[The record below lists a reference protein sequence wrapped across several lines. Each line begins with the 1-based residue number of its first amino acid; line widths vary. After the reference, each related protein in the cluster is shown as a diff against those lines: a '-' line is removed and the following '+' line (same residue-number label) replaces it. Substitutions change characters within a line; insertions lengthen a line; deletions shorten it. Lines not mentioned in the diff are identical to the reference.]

1 MHEFRGII
9 RHPPLVVSR
18 TLSRSLDAVQQQ
30 EVTGEKA
37 RKALGNLLHAAL
49 RLEFAVIPVYLSAGF
64 SLKPGNGAIAQLLLR
79 AAIEEMLHFTVVANT
94 LNAIGIAPDVKGAV
108 PTFPCDVDVIEPPLR
123 MELKP
128 FSPDL
133 VRDLLL
139 RIETPEDPIEFE
151 ARSVERPRTVGQFY
165 QGIIDIFE
173 ADTMPDLFDVDPTNL
188 NVPVIPDPPAFRPTA
203 YRDDNDEGEYPIPA
217 SIDFRITDRA
227 SVVRH
232 LKWIVDQGE
241 GTSRSDTNPIDIS
254 GLPAHYYRFV
264 SILKG
269 SYLVADE
276 EAEKGFSYSGGSLR
290 FDPAGVHESD
300 PNPKAADY
308 AEHARLFQR
317 MNGFNRTYSEMINAL
332 AIAFGSRDGTA
343 ARAAYVRSISSMR
356 SMHNTMAPAIYREA
370 GQAGVKAGVPFE
382 YHQA

>member
-1 MHEFRGII
+1 MHEFLGII
-9 RHPPLVVSR
+9 QHPPLVVSR

-30 EVTGEKA
+30 EVTGEEA

-123 MELKP
+123 MELKS

-133 VRDLLL
+133 VRDLFL

-151 ARSVERPRTVGQFY
+151 APFIERPRTVGQFY

-173 ADTMPDLFDVDPTNL
+173 ADTMPGLFDVDPTNL
-188 NVPVIPDPPAFRPTA
+188 NVPVIPDPPRFRPTA
-203 YRDDNDEGEYPIPA
+203 YRDDNDEGKYPIPA

-241 GTSRSDTNPIDIS
+241 GTSRTDTNPIDIS

-269 SYLVADE
+269 RYLVADE
-276 EAEKGFSYSGGSLR
+276 EAEKEFSYSGGSLR
-290 FDPAGVHESD
+290 FDPADVHECD

-308 AEHARLFQR
+308 AEHDRVFR
-317 MNGFNRTYSEMINAL
+317 HMNRFNRTYSDMIEAL
-332 AIAFGSRDGTA
+332 AIAFGSRDEIA
-343 ARAAYVRSISSMR
+343 ARAAYDLAIPLMGN
-356 SMHNTMAPAIYREA
+356 MDDIALAIYREA
-370 GQAGVKAGVPFE
+370 GRAGVKAGVPFE
-382 YHQA
+382 YQQA